1 MAEAKPVP
9 EMALESAPGPERGEA
24 SRAVRGQRR
33 LKPVERRQLLL
44 RTVDVE
50 KWVAEDHP
58 VRAIWALLGELDLE
72 RFSAEIKA
80 VEGRAGRSAFDPQL
94 LASLWIYAYSRGVSS
109 AREISR
115 LCEYHPAY
123 QWLAALEVPNHHTLS
138 DFRIQHQQALDELFT
153 EVLGVLSEADL
164 ITLERVRHDG
174 TKVKACASSKS
185 FRREERLRAHLELA
199 RQQVQ
204 QMGDPRSEELPRRV
218 AQARQ
223 RALKEKQQRLAS
235 ALEQLEQ
242 IRAPKSSPSEH
253 EQARA
258 SSTDPDARILLQSNG
273 GYDPSYN
280 VQISTDA
287 QARLIVGVGVSQA
300 ANDAAELPPAVER
313 VEANLEQ
320 VPAEVVV
327 DSGFTNQTTIVA
339 MAAKRINLIGA
350 LPDRS
355 AQTVAALESRG
366 VAPAFFPQ
374 AFAYDA
380 AANSYT
386 CPAGQRLKCEGR
398 EKQGES
404 LRYRY
409 RAPAA
414 ACQSCPFKAQCCPD
428 TAKGRSLVRTEDSAV
443 VAAFKAKM
451 QTPEAQAVLKQ
462 RAGVAEF
469 PNAWIKQ
476 KLGLRQFRL
485 RGLGKVGLEALW
497 ACLTYNIQQWI
508 RLLWRPQ
515 RARLQAAMA

>member
-1 MAEAKPVP
+1 MACEPALQPQP
-9 EMALESAPGPERGEA
+9 EPSQKTLGT
-24 SRAVRGQRR
+24 QRQPR

-50 KWVAEDHP
+50 KLVPEDHP
-58 VRAIWALLGELDLE
+58 VRAIWALLGEMDLE
-72 RFSAEIKA
+72 RFSVDVKA
-80 VEGRAGRSAFDPQL
+80 VDGSAGRAAWDPHL
-94 LASLWIYAYSRGVSS
+94 LAGLWIYAYSQAVSS

-123 QWLAALEVPNHHTLS
+123 QWLTAMGVINYHTLS
-138 DFRIQHQQALDELFT
+138 DFRIQHKQALDELFT
-153 EVLGVLSEADL
+153 QVLGVLSEADL
-164 ITLERVRHDG
+164 ITLERVMHDG
-174 TKVKACASSKS
+174 TKVKACASAKS

-204 QMGDPRSEELPRRV
+204 QMGDPRCEELPERV
-218 AQARQ
+218 AKARQ
-223 RALKEKQQRLAS
+223 RALREKQQRLAS
-235 ALEQLEQ
+235 ALEQLQQ
-242 IRAPKSSPSEH
+242 IRAAKASPSEH

-258 SSTDPDARILLQSNG
+258 SSTDPEARILLQSNG

-313 VEANLEQ
+313 VEANLKQ
-320 VPAEVVV
+320 LPAEMVV
-327 DSGFTNQTTIVA
+327 DASFTNQPTIVA
-339 MAAKRINLIGA
+339 MEAKKINLIGA

-355 AQTVAALESRG
+355 AQTVAALQGRG
-366 VAPAFFPQ
+366 IAPEFFPQ
-374 AFAYDA
+374 AFVYEA

-386 CPAGQRLKCEGR
+386 CPAGQTLRYEGR

-414 ACQSCPFKAQCCPD
+414 ACQSCPFKARCCPG
-428 TAKGRSLVRTEDSAV
+428 TARGRSLVRTEDSAV

-451 QTPEAQAVLKQ
+451 QTPEAQAIYKQ

-469 PNAWIKQ
+469 PNAWIKA

-485 RGLGKVGLEALW
+485 RGLVKVGLEALW

-508 RLLWRPQ
+508 RLVWRPQ
-515 RARLQAAMA
+515 RARLQASAA